1 VNFRLSLPEIRLQP
15 ALNLQMIELQL
26 NDRNV
31 LGEIAPDVGYANMQ
45 SCDAMSFGMS
55 FHYHTYLLSNAD
67 EFSLGS
73 QV

>member
-1 VNFRLSLPEIRLQP
+1 
-15 ALNLQMIELQL
+15 MIELQL

>member
-1 VNFRLSLPEIRLQP
+1 MNFRLSLPEIRLQP

-26 NDRNV
+26 DDRNV
-31 LGEIAPDVGYANMQ
+31 LGEIAPNVGRTNVQ
-45 SCDAMSFGMS
+45 TCDAMSFGMS
-55 FHYHTYLLSNAD
+55 FHYHINLLSNAD